1 MSTKTFNFKAFAIR
15 HDDIPAFHAAYL
27 ALTVLIASLMTLG
40 AFAVLIAAHMA
51 LDVVKY
57 REVHGMRWGLV
68 IRGVVRESLLDIV
81 LLIIGFTSIVYLHYG
96 VGLAAASGLLRFQ
109 EAILSG
115 TILLATKSKIFF
127 DFLTVISAL
136 PTHLR
141 KIQVHPKKPWSA
153 FECFLFGVLGACS
166 VLLIVLPPLIGYPM
180 EIFARIIG
188 AEIVPWRI

>member
-1 MSTKTFNFKAFAIR
+1 MNTLHLNFKAFALR

-27 ALTVLIASLMTLG
+27 ALTVIIASLMTLG

-57 REVHGMRWGLV
+57 REVHGMRWKLV
-68 IRGVVRESLLDIV
+68 LRGVIRESLVDIV
-81 LLIIGFTSIVYLHYG
+81 LLMIGFTSVVYLHHG

-115 TILLATKSKIFF
+115 SILLVTKSKIFF
-127 DFLTVISAL
+127 DILTVASAM
-136 PTHLR
+136 PVHLQ
-141 KIQVHPKKPWSA
+141 KIRVHPKKPWSA

-166 VLLIVLPPLIGYPM
+166 VLLVVLPPLLGYPM
-180 EIFARIIG
+180 EVFAKLIG